1 MTKSLYTPSTVRELS
16 ERDGIRAAKRLGQNF
31 LVDKHVVDRIV
42 EGAGITEDDCV
53 IEVGPGMGVLT
64 AAAAEKARRVVAV
77 ELDDRFMPLLAEVL
91 AEYDNVRVIRGD
103 ILKVN
108 LRDLLAQDEADPR
121 RIKIIGN
128 LPYYIT
134 SPVILRFLEEEPQP
148 ASMTFMLQ
156 KEVAARMLAKPGGKD
171 YGALTVAVRYRCETR
186 VVAHV
191 SREVFMPKPQ
201 VDSTVLRFDRRSEK
215 AVAPQSEAAFFAVV
229 RAGFGQRR
237 KTLLNAL
244 TGLCGCNKEEIG
256 RALDAAG
263 IDAGRRAE
271 TLDLREFAATA
282 DAVCAIVREQ
292 KGERLTGYDRP

>member
-1 MTKSLYTPSTVRELS
+1 MTKKLYAPSTVRELG
-16 ERDGIRAAKRLGQNF
+16 ERYGIRAAKRLGQNF
-31 LVDKHVVDRIV
+31 LIDKHVVDRII

-77 ELDDRFMPLLAEVL
+77 ERDGRLMPLLAEVL
-91 AEYDNVRVIRGD
+91 AKYDNIRVVHDD
-103 ILKVN
+103 ILKVD
-108 LRDLLAQDEADPR
+108 LRALLQQSEADPR

-128 LPYYIT
+128 LPYCIT
-134 SPVILRFLEEEPQP
+134 SPTILRFLEEEPQA

-156 KEVAARMLAKPGGKD
+156 KEVAARIGAKPGGKD

-186 VVAHV
+186 LVMHV

-201 VDSTVLRFDRRSEK
+201 VDSTVLRFDRREEK
-215 AVAPQSEAAFFAVV
+215 AVAPRSEALFFAVV

-244 TGLCGCNKEEIG
+244 TGLCDCGKEEIG
-256 RALDAAG
+256 RALETAG
-263 IDAGRRAE
+263 IDAARRAE
-271 TLDLREFAATA
+271 TLELHEFAAAA

-292 KGERLTGYDRP
+292 KGERVTG